1 MKNYSILQIDTFIS
15 NTTNMQVLYKN
26 TPLGIIILKKKKFEY
41 NQTNNSPLNLSLL
54 VSHSQRSPF
63 SFIYCTS
70 QCCRTIN
77 KPTILNAL
85 INPLSVSRCST
96 LDDLRWSKFSV
107 SISLSRL
114 TTLNSNYLFG
124 FQVANVKK

>member
-26 TPLGIIILKKKKFEY
+26 TPLGLIILKKKKFEY

-96 LDDLRWSKFSV
+96 LDDLR
-107 SISLSRL
+107 
-114 TTLNSNYLFG
+114 
-124 FQVANVKK
+124 